1 MQKKII
7 ILVVGLLLL
16 GLGYYYK
23 AEINSVFEKDKTQIS
38 RQDNPP
44 TTSILGITSSS
55 TGNDCTPP
63 IKSQMVEEG
72 KLMGVV
78 EVGASGFNAFVIRIN
93 KQNDYEVTYKE
104 FGESLAYEGFATYED
119 VKTGLRKYLSKIFEK
134 GVSGN
139 NMHFVMS
146 SGALKNPKTKLIA
159 ESIKKLGYVVNEVT
173 AEQEGKYA
181 LIALLPN
188 AYKDNSFIV
197 DIGSGNT
204 KISYIQNGKIQTYE
218 TFGAKYYQIQG
229 LEDTTVAKEVSTYAS
244 KVPSQYRENMF
255 IIGGSAFKFAKQVC
269 DQNRYVLLNKP
280 DEYKLTND
288 DAKWNA
294 GVNIYKS
301 IYNTL
306 QPKQVIFDYDANFTL
321 GFLISLNK

>member
-23 AEINSVFEKDKTQIS
+23 TEISNFFERDKTEA
-38 RQDNPP
+38 
-44 TTSILGITSSS
+44 TTQEGKSSPHSTTGIDLSSDKNCNAPLKS
-55 TGNDCTPP
+55 P
-63 IKSQMVEEG
+63 IVEEG

-78 EVGASGFNAFVIRIN
+78 EVGATGFNAFVIRVDKN
-93 KQNDYEVTYKE
+93 NNYEVKYKE
-104 FGESLAYEGFATYED
+104 FGESLAYEGFATYDD
-119 VKTGLRKYLSKIFEK
+119 VKSGLRKYLGKIFDK

-146 SGALKNPKTKLIA
+146 SGALKNPKTKLIS
-159 ESIKKLGYVVNEVT
+159 EGIKKLGYVVNEVT

-181 LIALLPN
+181 LIALLPRD
-188 AYKDNSFIV
+188 YYSNSFVV

-204 KISYIQNGKIQTYE
+204 KISYIDNGKIKSFE
-218 TFGAKYYQIQG
+218 TFGAKYAQKNTSDSQA
-229 LEDTTVAKEVSTYAS
+229 TTEISAIVE
-244 KVPSQYRENMF
+244 KVPAQYRENLF
-255 IIGGSAFKFAKQVC
+255 IIGGVPFKFAKEVC
-269 DQNRYVLLNKP
+269 DENRYTLLKKP
-280 DEYKLTND
+280 GEYQLSSD

-294 GVNIYKS
+294 GINIYNS
-301 IYNTL
+301 IYKVAT
-306 QPKQVIFDYDANFTL
+306 PKQVIFDYDANFTI